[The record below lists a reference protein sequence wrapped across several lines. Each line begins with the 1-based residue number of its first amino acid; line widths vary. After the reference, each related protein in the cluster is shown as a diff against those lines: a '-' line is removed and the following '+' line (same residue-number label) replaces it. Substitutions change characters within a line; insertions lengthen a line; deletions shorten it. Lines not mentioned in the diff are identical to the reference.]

1 MFIPVQEQLVQ
12 FFYGTSLTH
21 TVILNDGKTD
31 LLRWIYWG
39 LPDGAPMEASQ
50 AWSLVLWLRTECLG
64 RQQPCRV
71 CAQTPRWYKLA
82 VWKTN
87 RFILAYLVVFCL
99 YYISHLIDSCF
110 LLILFAEK
118 CPSIHLPIHSMFSY
132 QSFLL
137 HELSWLAVRVLILS
151 YLLLFQ

>member
-21 TVILNDGKTD
+21 TVILNDGD
-31 LLRWIYWG
+31 GSSPLNLLRFTRWCTYGGFAGLELGPVASNWVPWADSRAGCACKHQDWINWWFEKPG
-39 LPDGAPMEASQ
+39 G
-50 AWSLVLWLRTECLG
+50 
-64 RQQPCRV
+64 
-71 CAQTPRWYKLA
+71 
-82 VWKTN
+82 
-87 RFILAYLVVFCL
+87 FIVAYLVVFCL

-132 QSFLL
+132 HTFLL
-137 HELSWLAVRVLILS
+137 HELSWLYVFLS